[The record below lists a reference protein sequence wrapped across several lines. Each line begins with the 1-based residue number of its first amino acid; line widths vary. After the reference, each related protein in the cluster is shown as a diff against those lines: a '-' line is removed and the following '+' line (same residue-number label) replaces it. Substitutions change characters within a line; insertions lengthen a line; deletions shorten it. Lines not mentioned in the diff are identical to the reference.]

1 MKKLL
6 MLGSSL
12 ASSEIVRKARQRG
25 WYTIVTDNLTPENS
39 PVKKEADAYWM
50 ISTAEVELLEEKCRE
65 EGIDAI
71 FAGVSEFNL
80 DRVRIMTQDLGLPCY
95 IEASAW
101 DFARNKKLFKNICK
115 EKGVPVV
122 QEYPIP
128 ADDDEAAWEEI
139 VYPVVVKPVD
149 GTGNSGL
156 SICHSRKELEEGILK
171 ARTKSSNPELIIERY
186 ITGNETWNYYV
197 IAEKSIRYVYSGR
210 VFRQPGYPTFLY
222 SFGTSAVDDIDVYLE
237 VMNPQCV
244 DLLEDI
250 GCRDGMAWIQCI
262 RDQEGNYYALE
273 MAHRMSADTSGDQL
287 EKCLGFNTV
296 DWMLDTA
303 LGVRHTA
310 DMLPQQMARPYIGAM
325 CVYYMF
331 ADHAGRIEKMAGFDQ
346 LDPELFQVTA
356 VKRTGDYVEKY
367 NVMVRLTFYVPGTEE
382 MCRKLEYLNQ
392 VIDIRDTS
400 GKDLIIHYTD
410 YETVRAAHQGLIKE
424 QAND

>member
-1 MKKLL
+1 

-12 ASSEIVRKARQRG
+12 TSSEIVRKAKQRG

-50 ISTAEVELLEEKCRE
+50 ISTAETDQLEEKCRT

-80 DRVRIMTQDLGLPCY
+80 DRVRTMTQNLGLPCY

-101 DFARNKKLFKNICK
+101 EVARNKRAFKDKCK
-115 EKGVPVV
+115 QKGVPVV
-122 QEYPIP
+122 QEYLIP
-128 ADDDEAAWEEI
+128 AEDDEAAWAKI

-156 SICHSRKELEEGILK
+156 SICANRKELEEGIRK
-171 ARTKSSNPELIIERY
+171 ARANSSNPELIIERY

-197 IAEKSIRYVYSGR
+197 IAEKTIRYAYSGR

-222 SFGTSAVDDIDVYLE
+222 SFGTNVVDGIDDYLAE
-237 VMNPQCV
+237 MNPQCV

-262 RDQEGNYYALE
+262 RDDKGNYYALE
-273 MAHRMSADTSGDQL
+273 MAHRMSADSSGDLL
-287 EKCLGFNTV
+287 EKCLGFNIV

-310 DMLPQQMARPYIGAM
+310 EMLPQQMARPYIGAM

-331 ADHAGRIEKMAGFDQ
+331 AEHAGCIEKMTGFDQ
-346 LDPELFQVTA
+346 LDPELFQMTA
-356 VKRTGDYVEKY
+356 IKKAGDNVGKY
-367 NVMVRLTFYVPGTEE
+367 NVMVRFTFYVRDTEE
-382 MCRKLEYLNQ
+382 MCQKLEYLNK

-400 GKDLIIHYTD
+400 GENLIIRYTD
-410 YETVRAAHQGLIKE
+410 YETVRTAHQGLIQE
-424 QAND
+424 QNGD